1 MPAGR
6 PTSYTKE
13 VLEKARQYRDN
24 PLPQDEVIHSIEG
37 LADYINIA
45 RSTIYE
51 WCSQDDKKEFSDI
64 VENILEKQGKSLIN
78 NGLIG
83 KFSAPITKVILT
95 KHNYREGQEI
105 SGVNGEALQISVQ
118 DKNKI
123 DKAIDKIISN

>member
-1 MPAGR
+1 MAGR

-45 RSTIYE
+45 RSTIYD

-105 SGVNGEALQISVQ
+105 SGVNGEPVQLAVESKEKISE
-118 DKNKI
+118 
-123 DKAIDKIISN
+123 AIDKIISN